1 MSEISEFDLQGYSA
15 AISGLVA
22 NAGAYVAAI
31 KSAPYRVTTGVVFRE
46 DLIAVNNHLLK
57 REGKIPVQLPAG
69 DLVEATILGRDPAL
83 DVAVL
88 QVAGAQWALP
98 QQEKDEA
105 LKAGA
110 LAVVVGRTLDVG
122 LSASVGILGAVGG
135 PRRNWRGGE
144 LARFLR
150 LDVNLYPSQA
160 GAGVVSATGAFVGMA
175 TGAILRHSALA
186 IPMENLHSIAHELLT
201 EGGIRQG
208 YLGVGLQPVSIPEH
222 LQSKSPL
229 AGESGL
235 MIVSIEPGSG
245 ADKAGLQMG
254 DILLAVGGASLTH
267 VESLLNTLRY
277 PLKGESLHFTILRAG
292 EVMSIETGFTVRVGT
307 RS

>member
-1 MSEISEFDLQGYSA
+1 MSEGSEFDLQGYSA
-15 AISGLVA
+15 AISGLVER
-22 NAGAYVAAI
+22 AGAHVAAI
-31 KSAPYRVTTGVVFRE
+31 KSAPYRVTSGVVFGS

-57 REGKIPVQLPAG
+57 REGKIPVQLPG
-69 DLVEATILGRDPAL
+69 GEAVDAAILGRDPAL

-88 QVAGAQWALP
+88 QVAGAKWNVPPTEA
-98 QQEKDEA
+98 DTA

-135 PRRNWRGGE
+135 PRRSWRGGE
-144 LARFLR
+144 LERFLR

-160 GAGVVSATGAFVGMA
+160 GAAVVSATGCFVGMA
-175 TGAILRHSALA
+175 TAAILRHSALA
-186 IPMENLHSIAHELLT
+186 VPMGTLDSVAHELLT
-201 EGGIRQG
+201 QGGIRQG

-235 MIVSIEPGSG
+235 MIVSIESGSG

-254 DILLAVGGASLTH
+254 DILLAAGNTRLTQVDSLMSALRFPLQN
-267 VESLLNTLRY
+267 ESLQL
-277 PLKGESLHFTILRAG
+277 TILRAG
-292 EVMSIETGFTVRVGT
+292 EVKTVEAGISVRVGK
-307 RS
+307 RN

>member
-1 MSEISEFDLQGYSA
+1 M
-15 AISGLVA
+15 
-22 NAGAYVAAI
+22 
-31 KSAPYRVTTGVVFRE
+31 
-46 DLIAVNNHLLK
+46 
-57 REGKIPVQLPAG
+57 
-69 DLVEATILGRDPAL
+69 
-83 DVAVL
+83 
-88 QVAGAQWALP
+88 
-98 QQEKDEA
+98 
-105 LKAGA
+105 
-110 LAVVVGRTLDVG
+110 
-122 LSASVGILGAVGG
+122 
-135 PRRNWRGGE
+135 
-144 LARFLR
+144 
-150 LDVNLYPSQA
+150 
-160 GAGVVSATGAFVGMA
+160 
-175 TGAILRHSALA
+175 
-186 IPMENLHSIAHELLT
+186 
-201 EGGIRQG
+201 
-208 YLGVGLQPVSIPEH
+208 SIPEH